1 MNRMDGYNNGD
12 GIEDSPGLD
21 KRKVR
26 DISALAEAK
35 YKFILGYFQ
44 H

>member
-21 KRKVR
+21 KRKVIG
-26 DISALAEAK
+26 ISYYFPRVVKLKIILA
-35 YKFILGYFQ
+35 
-44 H
+44 